1 DVVGLDVQVHA
12 RGMVDLLHFDVQ
24 VSRRVAEPLVLGAV
38 QAGVLVDHRRPQRA
52 SPERGRRVEV
62 VDVAVDDEAC
72 EAAAVCHG
80 YAPVEKRG
88 QLGSERSSSSAL
100 RKRAASP
107 PVAARWSKVSEIGMR
122 RCTSMPPITATTSL
136 DSLPAPTMATVGGTT
151 TGVA

>member
-1 DVVGLDVQVHA
+1 QVG
-12 RGMVDLLHFDVQ
+12 G
-24 VSRRVAEPLVLGAV
+24 RVAEPLVFGAV
-38 QAGVLVDHRRPQRA
+38 QAGFPVGHRHAQRVA
-52 SPERGRRVEV
+52 PERRGRVEV
-62 VDVAVDDEAC
+62 VDVAVDDESC

-80 YAPVEKRG
+80 G
-88 QLGSERSSSSAL
+88 LLDQLGSDRSSSSAL

-136 DSLPAPTMATVGGTT
+136 DSLPAPMMATVGGTT